1 MGLFNIQTN
10 VLKVK
15 IHAAGLD
22 NYLKTEISQRL
33 LNQLTAFEARSPLAN
48 F

>member
-1 MGLFNIQTN
+1 MSLFNIQTN

-22 NYLKTEISQRL
+22 HYLKTEISQLL
-33 LNQLTAFEARSPLAN
+33 LN
-48 F
+48 